1 MKVEIKQVGKKLIYS
16 VIEKNGDVKN
26 YTHTFVNEVEAERH
40 LDKMT
45 PRHWKLDT
53 PKQEY
58 DEFINWIYGEKKPP
72 VIRNEDKVFFND
84 DIKLK

>member
-1 MKVEIKQVGKKLIYS
+1 MKVEIKQEGKKIIYK
-16 VIEKNGDVKN
+16 VIEIDGTEKR
-26 YTHTFVNEVEAERH
+26 YSHTFVSEAIAKDH

-53 PKQEY
+53 PKEDY
-58 DEFINWIYGEKKPP
+58 DEFINWIYGEKKKP
-72 VIRNEDKVFFND
+72 VIRNEDKTFSND